1 MPLQG
6 SNLNSSESK
15 SDVLPITPRGNNLVG
30 DLGIEPS
37 CLSATRLQRAAV
49 ANAAHHPKLALHHHA
64 YSLQPGIEPSAEAS
78 AKPSYTPRESNPTEK
93 LLVDAPRLELGTLAL
108 KVRCSNLLS

>member
-15 SDVLPITPRGNNLVG
+15 SDVLPITPRGNKLVG
-30 DLGIEPS
+30 DLGFEPS

-49 ANAAHHPKLALHHHA
+49 ANAAHHP
-64 YSLQPGIEPSAEAS
+64 
-78 AKPSYTPRESNPTEK
+78 
-93 LLVDAPRLELGTLAL
+93 
-108 KVRCSNLLS
+108 